1 MDKELQ
7 QQKEEPR
14 KNKIAFDEIREKFK
28 SWRFN
33 MYLCL
38 LFYVIFFVIVQ
49 AFNRLVIEDNVGE
62 WLSKNEYLVVVVAA
76 TILGACFIADS
87 IVTSYLKTPLQ
98 RLALKIDISPMED
111 KEKSEMMRLTQ
122 ETNELFKETLK
133 KFGILVIP
141 AIIASVINTPRKMKV
156 VDASGKEIGKL
167 VEAEPAHTRNEWT
180 LFYICYLIPII
191 FATWRIIQFNKK
203 LRKIEWRIL
212 NEQKK
217 RHNS

>member
-1 MDKELQ
+1 
-7 QQKEEPR
+7 
-14 KNKIAFDEIREKFK
+14 
-28 SWRFN
+28 
-33 MYLCL
+33 
-38 LFYVIFFVIVQ
+38 V
-49 AFNRLVIEDNVGE
+49 
-62 WLSKNEYLVVVVAA
+62 
-76 TILGACFIADS
+76 CFIADS

-167 VEAEPAHTRNEWT
+167 VEAEPARTRNE
-180 LFYICYLIPII
+180 
-191 FATWRIIQFNKK
+191 
-203 LRKIEWRIL
+203 
-212 NEQKK
+212 
-217 RHNS
+217 